1 MFERNANKKELKAVL
16 AYLDKHQPLPKY
28 FIRAYIPPT
37 VYFKDRILGFFN
49 EEALIE
55 RLCKRC
61 LSQTT
66 ETITRVRASIY

>member
-1 MFERNANKKELKAVL
+1 MFERNATKKELKAVL

-28 FIRAYIPPT
+28 FIRPYVSPT
-37 VYFKDRILGFFN
+37 VYLKDRILGFFN

-61 LSQTT
+61 LNQTT
-66 ETITRVRASIY
+66 KTITRARASTF